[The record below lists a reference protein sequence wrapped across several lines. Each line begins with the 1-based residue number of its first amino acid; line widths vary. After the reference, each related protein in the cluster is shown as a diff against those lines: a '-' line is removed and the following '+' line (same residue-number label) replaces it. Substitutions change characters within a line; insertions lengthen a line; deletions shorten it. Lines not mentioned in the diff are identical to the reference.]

1 MPRNFDDLKRQLDE
15 ELVRHPEGEQIRE
28 QVQRELDA
36 ELAAHAVS
44 LQELRRARAMT
55 QNQLAAALDVSQAQV
70 SRIEKQADL
79 LLSTLASYV
88 EAMGGELELV
98 ARFPDHPPAYL
109 TIGEIIGTERPDTER
124 PVLVELDRVDAA
136 TLIENA
142 VKAALEGAD
151 RIRAETM
158 LARSRAA
165 AGIDPTIKSNP

>member
-1 MPRNFDDLKRQLDE
+1 MPRNFDDLKSQLDE
-15 ELVRHPEGEQIRE
+15 ELARHPEGEQIRE

-88 EAMGGELELV
+88 DAMGGELELV

-109 TIGEIIGTERPDTER
+109 TIGEIIGTERPGADCPAAVVDTKA
-124 PVLVELDRVDAA
+124 LVEAA
-136 TLIENA
+136 VT
-142 VKAALEGAD
+142 AALEGAD
-151 RIRAETM
+151 RIRAETVI
-158 LARSRAA
+158 ARSRAA
-165 AGIDPTIKSNP
+165 LGIDPTIKSNP